1 MKKMLL
7 AMSLVIS
14 SFAFSQYYQ
23 DTYPDYYGYEYYDS
37 QYNYPDDYYYNFPTD
52 YYPEEYYQNYYN
64 DYRNSIVNIN
74 WKSFFRTYRLSPMQV
89 QAIINLNNRFPSFM
103 AWNSYYGMNP
113 DRWYYDRFYELE
125 RILGPQVF
133 VVYQQNYYRGVSP
146 IVYFQNYRTSYYVV
160 NYHIRP
166 KYRNVDVVRY
176 RVDRSNLNDSW
187 KSTRNVAMIDTNP
200 NSIRSNSGTRNQ
212 NMLADNTSNNRTR
225 ISLSIRNQTA
235 VSDNNGGIRTSSG
248 TRNQSMIET
257 NNSDVRNNIR
267 NQTPSSDN
275 YHAGGVK
282 NNPSRNSESVRSSSR
297 DIRGNNMRSSSFNG
311 AIRSS
316 GTREAQRDNASGMRS
331 SNNGASRGR

>member
-1 MKKMLL
+1 MKKMIL
-7 AMSLVIS
+7 ALSLVIS

-23 DTYPDYYGYEYYDS
+23 DTYPDYYGYEYYDN
-37 QYNYPDDYYYNFPTD
+37 QYNYPDDYYYNYPTD
-52 YYPEEYYQNYYN
+52 YYPEDYYQNYYN

-74 WKSFFRTYRLSPMQV
+74 WNRFFRTYRLSPMQV

-166 KYRNVDVVRY
+166 KYRNVDVIRY

-187 KSTRNVAMIDTNP
+187 KSTRNVAMIDTNA

-212 NMLADNTSNNRTR
+212 SMISDNSNSNGIRN
-225 ISLSIRNQTA
+225 SSAIRNQTS
-235 VSDNNGGIRTSSG
+235 VSDNNGGTRTSSG

-257 NNSDVRNNIR
+257 SNSGIKNNVRN
-267 NQTPSSDN
+267 QASS
-275 YHAGGVK
+275 
-282 NNPSRNSESVRSSSR
+282 SESYQTGGERSNPVRSSEPVRSSSMEVR
-297 DIRGNNMRSSSFNG
+297 SNNMRSSSSSG
-311 AIRSS
+311 ATRSS
-316 GTREAQRDNASGMRS
+316 GTRESQRDNAGGMRS